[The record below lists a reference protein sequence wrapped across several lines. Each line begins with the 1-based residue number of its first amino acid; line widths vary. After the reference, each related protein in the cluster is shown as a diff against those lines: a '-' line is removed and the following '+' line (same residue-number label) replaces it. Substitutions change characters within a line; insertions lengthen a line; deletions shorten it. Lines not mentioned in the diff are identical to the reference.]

1 MRKGLT
7 TDPSNVSVHGD
18 LSLSLEGDASVDGL
32 TGVLNRVAF
41 QYAVGEH
48 LGTGAAPPAMLVVD
62 LDDFRYVNDSLG
74 HERGDE
80 LLMWAAATLARA
92 LDPGDFVGRVSGDEF
107 AVCLPG
113 RTQAQARRV
122 AADLLAA
129 LRRRVRPCISA
140 SAGVAVLERAQSAGE
155 LLVAANIALARAKRS
170 GHGGL
175 AVHIGERGDALV
187 WAEQIRTAIDEGR
200 FALHAQPIVDATT
213 GERVRE
219 ELLVRLVNEQGAILP
234 PALFLPVAEA
244 FGLIE
249 EIDLWVVDQALE
261 LAGGGRPVSVNLSA
275 RSVGDPEI
283 TRRVWGAVAAGVD
296 PDDILFEITETT
308 LAGNMDDA
316 RGFAERLGRIGAP
329 LALDD
334 FGTGF
339 GSFLY
344 LKSLPV
350 SWLKIDMEFVR
361 DLAESRA
368 AREVVRAVVGIA
380 KGLGQRTI
388 AEGVEDDLTLRLLRD
403 LGVDQAQGYALG
415 RPEPV

>member
-1 MRKGLT
+1 MHATEAT
-7 TDPSNVSVHGD
+7 TLVDVAHD
-18 LSLSLEGDASVDGL
+18 LAFTLGGEPLVDGL
-32 TGVLNRVAF
+32 TGALTRVAF
-41 QYAVGEH
+41 QRAVGE
-48 LGTGAAPPAMLVVD
+48 LLRAGESPPAMLVVD

-80 LLMWAAATLARA
+80 LLTWAAATLARS
-92 LDPGDFVGRVSGDEF
+92 LRPGDFVGRVSGDEF

-113 RTQAQARRV
+113 RSQADARHV
-122 AADLLAA
+122 AGELLGS

-140 SAGVAVLERAQSAGE
+140 SAGVAVLESADSAGE

-175 AVHIGERGDALV
+175 AVHIGERGDTLV
-187 WAEQIRTAIDEGR
+187 WAEQIRAAIDEGR
-200 FALHAQPIVDATT
+200 LVLHAQPIVDATT

-219 ELLVRLVNEQGAILP
+219 ELLVRLRNEQGDVLP
-234 PALFLPVAEA
+234 PGLFLPVAES

-249 EIDLWVVDQALE
+249 EIDLWVVDRALE
-261 LAGGGRPVSVNLSA
+261 LAAAGRPVSVNLSA

-283 TRRVWGAVAAGVD
+283 TRRVWGAVAAGVRPHD
-296 PDDILFEITETT
+296 VLFEITETT

-316 RGFAERLGRIGAP
+316 RGFAERLNRIGSP

-380 KGLGQRTI
+380 QGLGQRTI
-388 AEGVEDDLTLRLLRD
+388 AEGVEDELTLRLLRD

-415 RPEPV
+415 RPEPVE